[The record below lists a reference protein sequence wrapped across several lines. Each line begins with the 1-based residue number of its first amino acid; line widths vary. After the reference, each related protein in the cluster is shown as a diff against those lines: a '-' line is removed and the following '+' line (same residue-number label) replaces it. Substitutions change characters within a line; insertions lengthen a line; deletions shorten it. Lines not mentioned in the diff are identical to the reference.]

1 MPINPDQIYRAHLVV
16 ESVGNSDHFRVAVT
30 YDPPV
35 TELNI
40 TSEFDAIPTSFG
52 IVSGL
57 IPHILGE
64 HSIDLDATTDND
76 DVEALPGETVDNV
89 VSLFP
94 HSDTTH

>member
-35 TELNI
+35 TELDI
-40 TSEFDAIPTSFG
+40 TSEFDPIPTSFG

-57 IPHILGE
+57 VPHILGE
-64 HSIDLDATTDND
+64 HSIDLDAS
-76 DVEALPGETVDNV
+76 DVEEEIPGENPVDNV

-94 HSDTTH
+94 HSETTH

>member
-35 TELNI
+35 TELGL
-40 TSEFDAIPTSFG
+40 TTEFDAIPTSYG

-57 IPHILGE
+57 IPYILSE
-64 HSIDLDATTDND
+64 NSIDIGQNDEPVDGGEDAIHT
-76 DVEALPGETVDNV
+76 DNV
-89 VSLFP
+89 VSMFP
-94 HSDTTH
+94 QSDTTH